1 MGIVEIFKYES
12 EEETQFNELRTIEKE
27 DGNILF
33 CASDVAKILWYENPA
48 EAVANHFKSGN
59 IEKCYVAHS
68 NGSGGVNMK
77 FIPEGDVYRLIIRSK
92 LPSAERFESWLF
104 DEVIPYFL
112 ALIFRIFVLYIGY
125 FVYLCIDF
133 FHKVRI

>member
-1 MGIVEIFKYES
+1 
-12 EEETQFNELRTIEKE
+12 
-27 DGNILF
+27 
-33 CASDVAKILWYENPA
+33 
-48 EAVANHFKSGN
+48 
-59 IEKCYVAHS
+59 
-68 NGSGGVNMK
+68 MK

-125 FVYLCIDF
+125 FVYLCKRYEKD
-133 FHKVRI
+133 